1 VSASNAAALA
11 DQALAAELR
20 DVSVR
25 FNSGPPWRRT
35 QVDAVKG
42 VSMELEAGQTL
53 GLVGESGS
61 GKTTI
66 GRLLLGL
73 VRPTDGE
80 VRIGGETIGRRR
92 RAGITQVVLQNPDDS
107 LDPRMRVGRSLAE
120 PLAIAG
126 GTSRVERD
134 RRAREMLD
142 RVGLLD
148 RYADRLPHELSGGQR
163 QRVAIGRALITH
175 PQLIVF
181 DEAVTA
187 LDVSVQAQILNL
199 IRDLQDERRF
209 ASLFISHDLAVV
221 RYVASRIA
229 VMNSGE
235 IVEAAPSSVFYGRP
249 RHPYSQQLAA
259 AAGLDPAAGTIDSH
273 QGGFS
278 DVRQPR

>member
-1 VSASNAAALA
+1 MSAAAAA
-11 DQALAAELR
+11 DVTEREVAAELR

-25 FNSGPPWRRT
+25 FTSGPPWART
-35 QVDAVKG
+35 EVDAVKA
-42 VSMELEAGQTL
+42 VSLGLETGETL

-61 GKTTI
+61 GKTTV

-73 VRPTDGE
+73 VRPTHGE
-80 VRIGGETIGRRR
+80 VRIGGEPIGRRR
-92 RAGITQVVLQNPDDS
+92 RAGVTQVVLQNPDDS

-126 GTSRVERD
+126 GTSRADRD

-148 RYADRLPHELSGGQR
+148 RYADRYPHELSGGQR

-175 PQLIVF
+175 PKLIVF

-229 VMNSGE
+229 VMHTGE
-235 IVEAAPSSVFYGRP
+235 IVESASASAFYGRP

-259 AAGLDPAAGTIDSH
+259 AAGLERATGTIDSP

-278 DVRQPR
+278 DARQPR